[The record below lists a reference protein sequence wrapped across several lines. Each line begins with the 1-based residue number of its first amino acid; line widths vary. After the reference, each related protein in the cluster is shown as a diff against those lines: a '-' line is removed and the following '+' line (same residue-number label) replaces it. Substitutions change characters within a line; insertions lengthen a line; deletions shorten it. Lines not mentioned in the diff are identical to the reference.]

1 MTGHYLEDLSPGQ
14 IFRTRS
20 LTVDR
25 DAMLAF
31 AAQFD
36 PQPFH
41 LDEEAGRH
49 SLFGGLAASGWHTA
63 AMTMRLYVTG
73 DFQPVGGSIG
83 AGMEE
88 LRWPRP
94 VFAGDVLRA
103 EIEILSAR
111 ASASRPERGIVRM
124 RCTTF
129 NQNDDPVQV
138 YVSAVV
144 IATRPRA

>member
-1 MTGHYLEDLSPGQ
+1 MTRHYLEDLTPGQ
-14 IFRTRS
+14 VFHTGTLLVERADVLR
-20 LTVDR
+20 
-25 DAMLAF
+25 F
-31 AAQFD
+31 AAEFD

-41 LDEEAGRH
+41 LDDEAGRN

-73 DFQPVGGSIG
+73 AFQPAGGSVG

-94 VFAGDVLRA
+94 VFPGDTLRA

-111 ASASRPERGIVRM
+111 ASATRPERGIVRI

-129 NQNDDPVQV
+129 NQHDAPVQI
-138 YVSAVV
+138 YVSVV
-144 IATRPRA
+144 FIATRQA